1 MERISRADDDRC
13 YQPKIHSERIRQLYI
28 LKEITGI
35 PVAVLLDRAIA
46 EMIVKYNSEAEEE
59 DAKGIVASG
68 DLHNGMQ

>member
-35 PVAVLLDRAIA
+35 PMTVLLDRAI
-46 EMIVKYNSEAEEE
+46 EVYVTNHVRES
-59 DAKGIVASG
+59 DASDESDIDTSG
-68 DLHNGMQ
+68 DLHNGMH